1 MRFALTAI
9 IFILMFVFVNHCSN
23 EDVSDE
29 FSLPLIPSHERAYS
43 KIRIIIKWAGDDFAS
58 RQDLTLRGEIERV
71 ILEKKVG
78 TIIRSGTGMGWMD
91 VIVAVK
97 SKEKARLEIEAILR
111 KLAPNFRFS
120 IE

>member
-9 IFILMFVFVNHCSN
+9 IFILMFVFAIHCSN
-23 EDVSDE
+23 DDVSEE

-58 RQDLTLRGEIERV
+58 RQDLEPRREIEGV
-71 ILEKKVG
+71 ILKNGVG
-78 TIIRSGTGMGWMD
+78 TIISSGTGMDWMD

-97 SKEKARLEIEAILR
+97 SKEKARLEIETIVR